1 MVSWVF
7 YVGRNFAILDDLE
20 IAPVSNLFRTDPDRF
35 LALDLVNVFPV
46 DAAATFSLAEGEPVR
61 RFLTVTRKTFR
72 VEHINNKAVRTTG
85 VVTCASLLVVRGVH
99 PCHPLGAG

>member
-20 IAPVSNLFRTDPDRF
+20 IAPVSHLFRTDPDRF

-46 DAAATFSLAEGEPVR
+46 DAAATFSLEEIGPVR
-61 RFLTVTRKTFR
+61 RFSSLMRKNFR
-72 VEHINNKAVRTTG
+72 AEGFNNKA
-85 VVTCASLLVVRGVH
+85 RGRG
-99 PCHPLGAG
+99 PRRLRALRFWL